1 MLLENKV
8 VVITGCNS
16 EIGMG
21 WSAAIKCAEQGA
33 DVIVCDWKTD
43 KLDRLVNQIEG
54 LGRRAIWVQADISNR
69 EQVQQVVDKAIE
81 TFGHIDVLI
90 NNAGIATDNGP
101 FLECSE
107 DMLDRNIAVNFK
119 GAWYFCQAVIPHMRK
134 QGGGAIVNNASL
146 NATRPVAGWAPYTT
160 SKMAMIGM
168 SKSIALEFGVDNIRS
183 NCIAPGPIRTELG
196 LGGSRRVAEEMEI
209 PFDEAVKL
217 AEHANVLGRWG
228 DPGEAADLMVYLA
241 SDMASFVTGSTID
254 VGGGFVV
261 GL

>member
-8 VVITGCNS
+8 AIITGCNS

-21 WSAAIKCAEQGA
+21 WAAAVKFAEQGA
-33 DVIVCDWKTD
+33 DVVVCDWATD
-43 KLDRLVNQIEG
+43 KLDRLVSEIERKGREG
-54 LGRRAIWVQADISNR
+54 LWVRADISDR
-69 EQVQQVVDKAIE
+69 TQVQQVVDTTMDK
-81 TFGHIDVLI
+81 FGRVDVLI
-90 NNAGIATDNGP
+90 NNAGIATHNGP

-119 GAWYFCQAVIPHMRK
+119 GAWYFCQAVIPHMRA
-134 QGGGAIVNNASL
+134 QGGGSIVHNASL

-196 LGGSRRVAEEMEI
+196 LGGSKRVAEETGL

-217 AEHANVLGRWG
+217 AENANVLGRWG
-228 DPGEAADLMVYLA
+228 EPGEAADVMVYLA
-241 SDMASFVTGSTID
+241 SDMSSFVTGSTID

-261 GL
+261 GM

>member
-8 VVITGCNS
+8 VIITGCSS

-21 WSAAIKCAEQGA
+21 WSAAIKCAEHGA
-33 DVIVCDWKTD
+33 DVVVCDYRTD
-43 KLDRLVNQIEG
+43 KLDQLVSTIRD
-54 LGRRAIWVQADISNR
+54 LGRRALWVQADVSIR
-69 EQVQQVVDKAIE
+69 EQVHQVVNKAIDS
-81 TFGHIDVLI
+81 FARIDVLI

-101 FLECSE
+101 FLECSD
-107 DMLDRNIAVNFK
+107 DMLDRNLAVNFK

-168 SKSIALEFGVDNIRS
+168 SKSIALEFGADNIRS

-196 LGGSRRVAEEMEI
+196 LGGSRRVAKEMDI
-209 PFDEAVKL
+209 PFEDAVKL
-217 AEHANVLGRWG
+217 AENANVLGRWG
-228 DPGEAADLMVYLA
+228 SPGEAADLMVYLA
-241 SDMASFVTGSTID
+241 SDMASFVTGSTVD

-261 GL
+261 GM